1 MAMFPAASRRRFA
14 PGISS
19 MPALLA
25 TTSVAALLLGT
36 PLPAHAAGISVT
48 GNAANVDNPANTTVT
63 SIVVNAANVSG
74 VQDRLVANGGAL
86 GEWSLPGAPSAGA
99 ASPLP
104 IGHAN
109 VWARGYDQFGS
120 ASASAAIGA
129 VGYGINR
136 AAPLIG
142 GID

>member
-14 PGISS
+14 PGVLG

-25 TTSVAALLLGT
+25 TTSVAALLMAT

-74 VQDRLVANGGAL
+74 AVTNEGTVKPGKAVKLGSRLQEHSISGGL
-86 GEWSLPGAPSAGA
+86 R
-99 ASPLP
+99 
-104 IGHAN
+104 
-109 VWARGYDQFGS
+109 VKF
-120 ASASAAIGA
+120 
-129 VGYGINR
+129 
-136 AAPLIG
+136 
-142 GID
+142 